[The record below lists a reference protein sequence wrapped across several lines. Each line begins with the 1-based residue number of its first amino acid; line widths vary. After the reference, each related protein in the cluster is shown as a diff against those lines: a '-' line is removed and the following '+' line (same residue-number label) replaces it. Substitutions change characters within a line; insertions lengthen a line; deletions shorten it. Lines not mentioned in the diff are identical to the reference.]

1 MILTQE
7 NDQYP
12 DHRDRYILSLK
23 HPDNRNIAFGATTK
37 QTPNLNKYTA
47 KPNPA
52 VSRLIVYL
60 GGHPR

>member
-1 MILTQE
+1 MIPTQE

-23 HPDNRNIAFGATTK
+23 HADDLNIAFGATIK

-47 KPNPA
+47 KPNTA
-52 VSRLIVYL
+52 ASRLIVCL
-60 GGHPR
+60 AGHPR